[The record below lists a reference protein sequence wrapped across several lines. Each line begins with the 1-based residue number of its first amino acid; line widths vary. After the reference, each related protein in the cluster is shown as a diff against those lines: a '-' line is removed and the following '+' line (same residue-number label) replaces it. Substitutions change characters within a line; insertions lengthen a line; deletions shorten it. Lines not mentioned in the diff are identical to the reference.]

1 MAPRGAVFLHLLK
14 AKGKY
19 MFNHIMVPVDLVHK
33 DKQQKALDVAGSMAK
48 AHGATVHV
56 VSVGGDL
63 PGSLGHNPSEFGATL
78 TEFAAGLRD
87 QYGAEVETHPVLSND
102 PSVDTTRKLMQ
113 SIDDIGADLVIMASH
128 EPGVME
134 HIFSSHGGYIAQHA
148 KCSVFVVR

>member
-1 MAPRGAVFLHLLK
+1 
-14 AKGKY
+14 

-33 DKQQKALDVAGSMAK
+33 DKQQKALAIAGEMAK
-48 AHGATVHV
+48 LHNAKVHV

-63 PGSLGHNPSEFGATL
+63 PSSLGHNPAEFGEML
-78 TEFAAGLRD
+78 DSFAAALRD
-87 QYGAEVETHPVLSND
+87 QYGVDVQAHPITAND

-113 SIDDIGADLVIMASH
+113 GIDDLGIDLVIMASR
-128 EPGVME
+128 EPGMME